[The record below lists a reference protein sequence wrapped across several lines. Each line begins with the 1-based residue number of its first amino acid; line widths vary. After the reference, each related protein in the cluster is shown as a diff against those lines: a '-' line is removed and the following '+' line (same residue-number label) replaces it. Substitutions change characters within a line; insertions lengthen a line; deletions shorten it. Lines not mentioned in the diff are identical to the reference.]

1 MLCELERTTALGLFN
16 VAESYWRAAM
26 HIHSSA
32 LLKGMHNSPVSF
44 LFYHAIELYLKAFLR
59 HHGHTPRT
67 AEQEVRAQDLL
78 SFVADSGTIS
88 C

>member
-1 MLCELERTTALGLFN
+1 MTCAVL
-16 VAESYWRAAM
+16 
-26 HIHSSA
+26 
-32 LLKGMHNSPVSF
+32 F
-44 LFYHAIELYLKAFLR
+44 LFYYAIELYLKAFLR